1 MHYWRPRPTSHTDL
15 CARPAV
21 GFHLRS
27 VTVQSYSCVVLRII
41 EDILKHEDAGQVL
54 CEKDK
59 RVVKTEM
66 AYVLRAV
73 TRGRGSSTSRRA
85 APAAIA
91 WIRSTRSYILPH
103 TYLDEKCEHSCQYH
117 TCPSSTACHRTLPL
131 YIDVGGCSEELARA
145 AHHKNEPNRCD
156 SFSNRLFVGP
166 LSRELTIFETH
177 CLQCPVPE
185 LCAREGA
192 HGLVFETLLGL
203 RLHPALDHVHKVF
216 DTSWH

>member
-1 MHYWRPRPTSHTDL
+1 MHYWRPRPTRHTDL

-27 VTVQSYSCVVLRII
+27 VTILHSCVVLRII

-59 RVVKTEM
+59 RVVKRDG
-66 AYVLRAV
+66 VRAAGGAAPAGV
-73 TRGRGSSTSRRA
+73 RA

-103 TYLDEKCEHSCQYH
+103 TYLDEKCKHSCQYH
-117 TCPSSTACHRTLPL
+117 TCPSSTACHRTLSL